1 MSTKYAVGDKVVIAS
16 EEILRDCPGFSPSML
31 KWAGQTVT
39 INNRVKDS
47 PLPYN
52 FEGVRNNDNGF
63 VWNWSDNMIDHKA
76 TERLQRKLAFTT
88 VTCPHCG
95 QVIEGIEGIDYII
108 EDGNVLC
115 KDCIE
120 ADEDSKYTFCS
131 DCGAIIEKED
141 AQTGYHNSEEV
152 TVCDDCWD
160 NYVLCDDCGDFYH
173 EDDTESDRHTCV
185 CHDCY
190 DDNYCRCDGCNSIIR
205 CDDSCCVHTND
216 GDIYVCDNC
225 LSNYNCCDECDEYFD
240 DESCYRDEEDHCV
253 CDNCF
258 DRYGYRRCENCDTL
272 IRENE
277 INWSDDDY
285 AYCDECYSEHCHRNS
300 IHNYSYKPTPIF
312 FKSDNERSK
321 LFMGVELEV
330 DNGEDAGDTAFS
342 ITDTMEFD
350 GDDHV
355 YCKHDGS
362 LNDGIEIVSHPCTL
376 RYHMEQMPWQD
387 VMQIALNNGFT
398 SHNARTCGLH
408 VHVSRNFFGSDE
420 TEQDLAI
427 AKLIMLIDK
436 FWDNVTKFSR
446 RGQSELNRWAHKN
459 DIDIKENDLVDE
471 IKEKMNSQKLQGRYH
486 AINLCNYST
495 IEFRLFR
502 GTLRYETFIA
512 TLQFVQT
519 MCLYAKSVS
528 LNDIYSVTWNDIFL
542 NTEFTELRSYMQSR
556 GLLPTATIVE
566 DEESEEV

>member
-1 MSTKYAVGDKVVIAS
+1 MSTKYAVGDKVVIVS
-16 EEILRDCPGFSPSML
+16 RLVDYMNPKIDIYLGKTMTIKEITREINFPYFMVEDQATRDSDCGC
-31 KWAGQTVT
+31 W
-39 INNRVKDS
+39 
-47 PLPYN
+47 Y
-52 FEGVRNNDNGF
+52 
-63 VWNWSDNMIDHKA
+63 WNDNMIDHKA
-76 TERLQRKLAFTT
+76 TERLHRKLALTT
-88 VTCPHCG
+88 VTCSHCG
-95 QVIEGIEGIDYII
+95 QVIEGVEGIDYII
-108 EDGNVLC
+108 EDDNILC

-120 ADEDSKYTFCS
+120 ADEDNKYTFCS
-131 DCGAIIEKED
+131 DCGAIIAKED
-141 AQTGYHNSEEV
+141 VYKGYHNSEEV

-185 CHDCY
+185 CRDCY

-216 GDIYVCDNC
+216 GDIYVCDDC
-225 LSNYNCCDECDEYFD
+225 LSDYNCCDECDEYFD
-240 DESCYRDEEDHCV
+240 DESCYRDDEGHCV

-258 DRYGYRRCENCDTL
+258 DRYGYRRCEECDTL
-272 IRENE
+272 IREDE

-300 IHNYSYKPTPIF
+300 IHNYGYKPTPIF

-387 VMQIALNNGFT
+387 IMQIALNNGFT

-471 IKEKMNSQKLQGRYH
+471 IKEKMSNQKSQGRYH

>member
-1 MSTKYAVGDKVVIAS
+1 MSTKYAVGDKVVIVS
-16 EEILRDCPGFSPSML
+16 RLVDCMNSKMDIYLGKTMTIKEMTGEIIFPYFMVEDQGTRDGDHGC
-31 KWAGQTVT
+31 W
-39 INNRVKDS
+39 
-47 PLPYN
+47 Y
-52 FEGVRNNDNGF
+52 
-63 VWNWSDNMIDHKA
+63 WNDNMIDHKA
-76 TERLQRKLAFTT
+76 TERLQRKLALTT
-88 VTCPHCG
+88 VTCSHCG
-95 QVIEGIEGIDYII
+95 QVIEGVEGIDYII
-108 EDGNVLC
+108 EDDNILC

-120 ADEDSKYTFCS
+120 ADEESKYTFCS
-131 DCGAIIEKED
+131 DCGAIIAKED
-141 AQTGYHNSEEV
+141 V
-152 TVCDDCWD
+152 
-160 NYVLCDDCGDFYH
+160 H
-173 EDDTESDRHTCV
+173 EDDTESDRYTCV
-185 CHDCY
+185 CRDCY
-190 DDNYCRCDGCNSIIR
+190 DDNYCRCDDCNSIIR
-205 CDDSCCVHTND
+205 CEDSYCVHTND
-216 GDIYVCDNC
+216 GDIYVCNNC
-225 LSNYNCCDECDEYFD
+225 LSNYNCCDECDEHFD
-240 DESCYRDEEDHCV
+240 DESCYRDEEGHCV

-258 DRYGYRRCENCDTL
+258 DRYGYRRCEDCDTL
-272 IRENE
+272 IREDE

-300 IHNYSYKPTPIF
+300 IHNYGYKPTPIF

-350 GDDHV
+350 GDNHV

-387 VMQIALNNGFT
+387 VMQVALDNGFT

-471 IKEKMNSQKLQGRYH
+471 IKEKMNNQKSQGRYH

>member
-1 MSTKYAVGDKVVIAS
+1 MSTKYAVGDKVVIVS
-16 EEILRDCPGFSPSML
+16 RLVNYMDPKMDIYLGKTMTIKEITKEVNFPYFMVEDQGTRDG
-31 KWAGQTVT
+31 
-39 INNRVKDS
+39 NRCW
-47 PLPYN
+47 YW
-52 FEGVRNNDNGF
+52 ND
-63 VWNWSDNMIDHKA
+63 DMIDHKA
-76 TERLQRKLAFTT
+76 TERLHRKLALTT
-88 VTCPHCG
+88 VTCSHCG
-95 QVIEGIEGIDYII
+95 QVIEGVEGIDYII
-108 EDGNVLC
+108 EDDNILC

-131 DCGAIIEKED
+131 DCGAIIKKGD
-141 AQTGYHNSEEV
+141 AHNGYHNSEEV

-173 EDDTESDRHTCV
+173 KDDTESDRYTCV
-185 CHDCY
+185 CRNCY
-190 DDNYCRCDGCNSIIR
+190 DDNYCRCDDCDSIIR
-205 CDDSCCVHTND
+205 CEDLCYVHTNV
-216 GDIYVCDNC
+216 GDIYVCDDC
-225 LSNYNCCDECDEYFD
+225 LSEYNRCDECDDYFD
-240 DESCYRDEEDHCV
+240 DESCHRDEEGHCV

-258 DRYGYRRCENCDTL
+258 DRYGYHHCENCDTL
-272 IRENE
+272 ITGDE
-277 INWSDDDY
+277 IHWDDDDDC
-285 AYCDECYSEHCHRNS
+285 AYCDECYSEHYHRNS
-300 IHNYSYKPTPIF
+300 IHNYGYKPTPIF

-387 VMQIALNNGFT
+387 VMQVALNNGFT

-471 IKEKMNSQKLQGRYH
+471 IKEKMNSQKSQGRYH

-542 NTEFTELRSYMQSR
+542 NTEFTELRIYMQCR

-566 DEESEEV
+566 DEEV